1 MRIAWYQ
8 LLYGHDLYRTFFMI
22 KKYFAALLLMVSMMA
37 PAYAQSI
44 DSMVTVQQELKER
57 LVQLSTADPA
67 DKLFFEDVLRRKNDK
82 IRADIELQLQDDPS
96 AKGLDGVVRSEM
108 TLMGNLLK
116 LSHQDLVELTK
127 AVRKA
132 KGEEKDDL
140 EFAAQKRLGIM
151 DVYYEEAFKTLSW
164 GETLN
169 IDFTKEKTAILKE
182 LTNRADLLSNIIHYL
197 ESQKSDIAKRMQYAS
212 AEKKEL
218 LTQNATNLTERI
230 SLMIASL
237 EVTTALM
244 EQNNI
249 DITEYKQLIFSVTGD
264 INSDVLDISV
274 AYGLTEEWVTRFKD
288 WAVENAPSI
297 IVKLI
302 IFAVILWITNFLSRL
317 AKSAIKRSVSH
328 SKMKFSKLM
337 QEFFV
342 SMGSKFVM
350 MIGILIALSQIG
362 INLGPLL
369 TGFGVA
375 GVVIGFA
382 LKDTLSNFASGM
394 MILIYRPF
402 DVGDLVD
409 IGGIVGKV
417 NRMNLVSTTIKT
429 VDNQNLIFPNNKI
442 WGDVIK
448 NVTIETERRVDM
460 VFGIGYQDDIE
471 KAKAIFTD
479 ILESHPAVLKTP
491 EPMVKLHTLN
501 ESSVDFIVRPWVK
514 TDDYW
519 DVYWEV
525 TETVKKRLDAEGVSI
540 PFPQRDLHIY
550 KHEA

>member
-1 MRIAWYQ
+1 
-8 LLYGHDLYRTFFMI
+8 MI
-22 KKYFAALLLMVSMMA
+22 KKNIASLLLMVSFIT
-37 PAYAQSI
+37 PTYAQSI
-44 DSMVTVQQELKER
+44 DEMKVTQQNLQER

-67 DKLFFEDVLRRKNDK
+67 DKLFFEDVLRRKNEDIRNEIAVK
-82 IRADIELQLQDDPS
+82 IQDDIKTP
-96 AKGLDGVVRSEM
+96 ALATAVRSEM
-108 TLMGNLLK
+108 ILVNQLLAYSQK
-116 LSHQDLVELTK
+116 ELVRLTK
-127 AVRKA
+127 ASRKA
-132 KGEEKDDL
+132 SGDEKADL
-140 EFAAQKRLGIM
+140 EFAAQKRLTMM
-151 DVYYEEAFKTLSW
+151 DQYYVEAF
-164 GETLN
+164 ETLAWGKSLH
-169 IDFTKEKTAILKE
+169 IDFTNEEQTILKE
-182 LTNRADLLSNIIHYL
+182 LETRADLLFNVIHYID
-197 ESQKSDIAKRMQYAS
+197 SQRNDIDQRLKFAS
-212 AEKKEL
+212 AEQKEKL
-218 LTQNATNLTERI
+218 KQAAVTMTERI
-230 SLMIASL
+230 SLMVASL
-237 EVTTALM
+237 EATTALM
-244 EQNNI
+244 EENGV
-249 DITEYKQLIFSVTGD
+249 DITKYKQLIFSITGD
-264 INSDVLDISV
+264 INSDVLDVSV
-274 AYGLTEEWVTRFKD
+274 AYGLTEEWVTGFKD
-288 WAVENAPSI
+288 WAVENGPSI

-302 IFAVILWITNFLSRL
+302 IFAVILWVSSFLSRL
-317 AKSAIKRSVSH
+317 AKVAIKKSVSH
-328 SKMKFSKLM
+328 SKMKFSHLM
-337 QEFFV
+337 QDFFV

-350 MIGILIALSQIG
+350 MIGVLIALSQIG

-409 IGGIVGKV
+409 LGGIVGKV

-471 KAKAIFTD
+471 KAKAIFND
-479 ILESHPAVLKTP
+479 ILANHPAVLKSP
-491 EPMVKLHTLN
+491 EHMVKLHTLN

-519 DVYWEV
+519 NVYWEV
-525 TETVKKRLDAEGVSI
+525 TEAVKKRFDAEGVSI
-540 PFPQRDLHIY
+540 PFPQRDVHVY

>member
-1 MRIAWYQ
+1 
-8 LLYGHDLYRTFFMI
+8 MI
-22 KKYFAALLLMVSMMA
+22 KKYFAALLLMMSMMA
-37 PAYAQSI
+37 SADAQSV

-82 IRADIELQLQDDPS
+82 VRADIELQLQENPR

-108 TLMGNLLK
+108 VLMGELLQ

-132 KGEEKDDL
+132 KGDEKDDL

-151 DVYYEEAFKTLSW
+151 DMYYEEAFKTLSW

-169 IDFTKEKTAILKE
+169 IDFIKEKTAILKE
-182 LTNRADLLSNIIHYL
+182 LTNRADLLANIIHYL

-212 AEKKEL
+212 VEKKDL
-218 LTQNATNLTERI
+218 LAQDATNLSERV
-230 SLMIASL
+230 SLMVASL

-264 INSDVLDISV
+264 INSDVLDIGV
-274 AYGLTEEWVTRFKD
+274 AYGLTEEWVTHFKD
-288 WAVENAPSI
+288 WAVENTPSI
-297 IVKLI
+297 IVKLV
-302 IFAVILWITNFLSRL
+302 IFSLILWVTSFLSRL
-317 AKSAIKRSVSH
+317 AKTAIKKSVSH

-342 SMGSKFVM
+342 SMGSKFIM

-409 IGGIVGKV
+409 LGGIVGKV

-471 KAKAIFTD
+471 KAKVIFTD
-479 ILESHPAVLKTP
+479 ILESHPLVLKTP
-491 EPMVKLHTLN
+491 EPMVRLHTLN

-519 DVYWEV
+519 NVYWEV

-540 PFPQRDLHIY
+540 PFPQRDVHVY